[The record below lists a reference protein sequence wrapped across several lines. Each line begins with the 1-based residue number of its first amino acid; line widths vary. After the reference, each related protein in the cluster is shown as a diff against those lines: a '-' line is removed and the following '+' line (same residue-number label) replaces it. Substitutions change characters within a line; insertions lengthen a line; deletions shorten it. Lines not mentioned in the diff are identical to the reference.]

1 MKGRHKCITHVYALL
16 LFLYRINRL
25 YPKGIEIEK
34 TTTFFNSEKGTF
46 NHFFGGRMG
55 GGVMLLD
62 GVCVW
67 YNIMNYCL
75 PCSYFVIRKWW
86 MFLSLLINNIYLK
99 HENLFCCSIS
109 RKRV

>member
-1 MKGRHKCITHVYALL
+1 MHYCCSCTELIDCIPKELKLKKPKH
-16 LFLYRINRL
+16 FLIRKKERL
-25 YPKGIEIEK
+25 I
-34 TTTFFNSEKGTF
+34 T
-46 NHFFGGRMG
+46 FFGGRMG
-55 GGVMLLD
+55 GGGEVMLLD

-75 PCSYFVIRKWW
+75 PWSYFVIRKWW

>member
-1 MKGRHKCITHVYALL
+1 M
-16 LFLYRINRL
+16 
-25 YPKGIEIEK
+25 EK
-34 TTTFFNSEKGTF
+34 KTKTFFNSEKGTF

-55 GGVMLLD
+55 GVMLLD

-67 YNIMNYCL
+67 YNIMYYCL
-75 PCSYFVIRKWW
+75 PWSYFVIRKWW